1 MIETAELEPE
11 TEVIEVETDEA
22 EGVEA
27 PEAQA
32 ETDDDDEVIV
42 SIGDAPTQ
50 TEEAEPAPGWVKELR
65 KANRE
70 KDKRIKELEAKL
82 TVEIKPTV
90 TLPAKPKLSDFDYDE
105 DAYDAARDK
114 WDVQKREFD
123 EEERNAKAAQEAE
136 VNAWQE
142 RLTFY
147 ETSKKK
153 LRVPDYDEA
162 EAEARDLFNVTQQG
176 IVVQGADNPALVI
189 YAIGKTPSEAK
200 RLAAIIDPVKFAI
213 AIGKLEMSLKVT
225 KRNVT
230 APPPEKTVTGGA
242 GTGGTVDNKL
252 ERLREAAAK
261 DGSKMAELL
270 AYKKLLRG
278 R

>member
-1 MIETAELEPE
+1 MIEVAELEPE
-11 TEVIEVETDEA
+11 AEVIEVETDEA

-27 PEAQA
+27 PEVEA
-32 ETDDDDEVIV
+32 ESDDDDEVIV
-42 SIGDAPTQ
+42 SIGDAPPP

-82 TVEIKPTV
+82 TVETKPTV
-90 TLPAKPKLSDFDYDE
+90 SPPAKPKLSDFDYDE

-123 EEERNAKAAQEAE
+123 EAERNAKAAQEAE

-200 RLAAIIDPVKFAI
+200 RLAAITDPVKFAI

-242 GTGGTVDNKL
+242 GTGGTVDNNL
-252 ERLREAAAK
+252 DRLREEAARTG
-261 DGSKMAELL
+261 DYSKVLK
-270 AYKKLLRG
+270 YKRQKQG
-278 R
+278 